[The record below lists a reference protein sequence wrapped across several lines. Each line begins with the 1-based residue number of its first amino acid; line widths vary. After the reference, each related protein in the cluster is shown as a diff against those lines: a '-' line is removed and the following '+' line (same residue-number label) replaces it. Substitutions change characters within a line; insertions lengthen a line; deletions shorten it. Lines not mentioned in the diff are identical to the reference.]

1 MLCDAAEEAGE
12 AGVDPQTG
20 APQGARGAADAARA
34 PPGHVEEARAPPD
47 RVLRLT
53 FRGKI
58 FATGVVDSD
67 DAERVPL
74 SKRRKSDLDE
84 EVHVLRGRLG
94 RGGR

>member
-1 MLCDAAEEAGE
+1 MLCGAAGDAGE

-20 APQGARGAADAARA
+20 AFQGPRGAADAARA
-34 PPGHVEEARAPPD
+34 PPG

-58 FATGVVDSD
+58 VATGVVDSD
-67 DAERVPL
+67 DAERKP